1 MLRPELRQP
10 VRIGLSLLI
19 GMAIVFALA
28 YSVWGIVA
36 LIVLIAAYFVV
47 VRRS

>member
-1 MLRPELRQP
+1 MRVGLRRP
-10 VRIGLSLLI
+10 VRIALGLLI

-28 YSVWGIVA
+28 YSGWGIVA
-36 LIVLIAAYFVV
+36 LVVLVAAYFVL

>member
-1 MLRPELRQP
+1 MRAGLRRP

-19 GMAIVFALA
+19 GVAIAFALA

-36 LIVLIAAYFVV
+36 VIVLIAAYFVL
-47 VRRS
+47 VRRA

>member
-1 MLRPELRQP
+1 MRAGLRRP

-19 GMAIVFALA
+19 GIAIAFSLA

-36 LIVLIAAYFVV
+36 LTVLMAAYFVL
-47 VRRS
+47 VRRA